1 MPHGEGRTA
10 CRKKNSKRAV
20 RRRRSQQMS
29 SGPSGSGRRSL
40 CAASASSCRRTA
52 RGRHS
57 AVLDAIHLAAA
68 TGAELT
74 LLMVVDYN
82 KNVAAFEQVS
92 LGGYVPAELKVA
104 AYRFL
109 ADLMHLIP
117 SEIRAQPRVEAGDP
131 RELIVS
137 VAEEEESDL
146 IVMGS
151 RGFGTFRSL
160 LVGSVSRFV
169 LEQAPCPVLLV
180 KGLPDDWDEE
190 QYTAPLA

>member
-1 MPHGEGRTA
+1 MQEKEQQARGAEVPQPA
-10 CRKKNSKRAV
+10 DVIRAIQERAPQPV
-20 RRRRSQQMS
+20 RCQRILV
-29 SGPSGSGRRSL
+29 PTDGSGQ
-40 CAASASSCRRTA
+40 AFK
-52 RGRHS
+52 

-131 RELIVS
+131 RELIAAWRRRRKATSSSWDRAVS
-137 VAEEEESDL
+137 VRSAVCSSAA
-146 IVMGS
+146 S
-151 RGFGTFRSL
+151 RASC
-160 LVGSVSRFV
+160 SSRRPV
-169 LEQAPCPVLLV
+169 PCCL
-180 KGLPDDWDEE
+180 
-190 QYTAPLA
+190 

>member
-1 MPHGEGRTA
+1 MQEKGQQARETEAPQPADVIKAISERMP
-10 CRKKNSKRAV
+10 
-20 RRRRSQQMS
+20 QQVS
-29 SGPSGSGRRSL
+29 CQRILVPTDGSGQ
-40 CAASASSCRRTA
+40 AFK
-52 RGRHS
+52 

-117 SEIRAQPRVEAGDP
+117 SAVRAHPRVEAGDP

-137 VAEEEESDL
+137 VAEEEESAL

-169 LEQAPCPVLLV
+169 LEQAACPVLLV

-190 QYTAPLA
+190 ARCTAPLT

>member
-1 MPHGEGRTA
+1 MKSPEKLIEEI
-10 CRKKNSKRAV
+10 KKRNPQEIHCDRILVPTDGSGQAFRAV
-20 RRRRSQQMS
+20 GQ
-29 SGPSGSGRRSL
+29 
-40 CAASASSCRRTA
+40 
-52 RGRHS
+52 
-57 AVLDAIHLAAA
+57 AIHLAAV

-74 LLMVVDYN
+74 ILMAVDYN
-82 KNVAAFEQVS
+82 KEVAAFEQVS
-92 LGGYVPAELKVA
+92 LGGYVPAELQVA
-104 AYRFL
+104 AYKFL
-109 ADLMHLIP
+109 ADLMHVIP
-117 SEIRAQPRVEAGDP
+117 SEIRAHTRVEVGDA
-131 RELIVS
+131 RDIIVD
-137 VAEEEESDL
+137 VATEEESDL

>member
-1 MPHGEGRTA
+1 MQEKGQQARETEAPQPADVIKAISERMP
-10 CRKKNSKRAV
+10 
-20 RRRRSQQMS
+20 QQVS
-29 SGPSGSGRRSL
+29 CQRILVPTDGSGQ
-40 CAASASSCRRTA
+40 AFK
-52 RGRHS
+52 

-117 SEIRAQPRVEAGDP
+117 SEIRAQPRVEASDP
-131 RELIVS
+131 RE
-137 VAEEEESDL
+137 
-146 IVMGS
+146 
-151 RGFGTFRSL
+151 
-160 LVGSVSRFV
+160 
-169 LEQAPCPVLLV
+169 
-180 KGLPDDWDEE
+180 
-190 QYTAPLA
+190 

>member
-1 MPHGEGRTA
+1 MQEKKQQARGAEAPQPADVIKAISERMP
-10 CRKKNSKRAV
+10 
-20 RRRRSQQMS
+20 QQVS
-29 SGPSGSGRRSL
+29 CQRILVPTDGSGQ
-40 CAASASSCRRTA
+40 AFK
-52 RGRHS
+52 

-68 TGAELT
+68 TG
-74 LLMVVDYN
+74 
-82 KNVAAFEQVS
+82 
-92 LGGYVPAELKVA
+92 AELKVA

-117 SEIRAQPRVEAGDP
+117 SEIRAQPRVEASDP

-151 RGFGTFRSL
+151 RGFGTSRTL